1 MHNPIVYMLQALK
14 ILFMNEFPKS
24 IHTTILEKM
33 GIQIVIM
40 PSCYNKSQCPDVNV
54 NNGNLKIEPK
64 LISLTPNLFFSIE
77 G

>member
-1 MHNPIVYMLQALK
+1 MLQALK

-33 GIQIVIM
+33 GIKIVIM